1 MISSLNYID
10 FICSDDIM
18 KPIISE
24 VSDIIDIPINYLIA
38 DPERSGPKEEYAIQT
53 FEHGQ
58 ADIGRI

>member
-1 MISSLNYID
+1 
-10 FICSDDIM
+10 M